1 MLWEAMLKKANIIDK
16 SSLPDG
22 RGGSKTVYTKGMEIE
37 AVFGFDTSRESR
49 IAEQANAVPRY
60 TITTRSNVNLQYHDV
75 IQRAS
80 DGQIFRITSDGN
92 DNVSPSVSSLNMRQ
106 VEAEK
111 WEIPS
116 DERGEEQNG

>member
-1 MLWEAMLKKANIIDK
+1 MLWESMLEEANILDK
-16 SSLPDG
+16 TSVDDG
-22 RGGSKTVYTKGMEIE
+22 RGGQTTIYKVGLSIL

-75 IQRAS
+75 IQRKR

-92 DNVSPSVSSLNMRQ
+92 DNVSPAVSSLNMRQ

-111 WEIPS
+111 WEIPA
-116 DERGEEQNG
+116 DEREQSNG